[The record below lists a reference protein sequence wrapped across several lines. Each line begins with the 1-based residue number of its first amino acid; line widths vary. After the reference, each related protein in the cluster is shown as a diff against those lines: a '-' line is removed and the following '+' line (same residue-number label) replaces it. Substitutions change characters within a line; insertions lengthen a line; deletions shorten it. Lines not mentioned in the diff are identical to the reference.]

1 LLSSSPLAMD
11 NNWSQVYVTSL
22 LHKAEIV
29 KAVLYDKTIEA
40 VILNG
45 QSSTHISLNVN
56 NNIQVFTKNKDIVKA
71 KYIISKHD
79 L

>member
-1 LLSSSPLAMD
+1 MD
-11 NNWSQVYVTSL
+11 NNWSQVYETSL

-29 KAVLYDKTIEA
+29 KSILLDKGIES

-45 QSSTHISLNVN
+45 QSSTHLSLNLN
-56 NNIQVFTKNKDIVKA
+56 NDVQVYVKNINVIRV
-71 KYIISKHD
+71 KYIITKHD

>member
-1 LLSSSPLAMD
+1 MD
-11 NNWSQVYVTSL
+11 NNWSQVYETSL

-29 KAVLYDKTIEA
+29 KAVLYDKEIEA

-45 QSSTHISLNVN
+45 QSSTHLSINMGN
-56 NNIQVFTKNKDIVKA
+56 DIQVYVKNTDIIEA
-71 KYIISKHD
+71 KYIISKRE